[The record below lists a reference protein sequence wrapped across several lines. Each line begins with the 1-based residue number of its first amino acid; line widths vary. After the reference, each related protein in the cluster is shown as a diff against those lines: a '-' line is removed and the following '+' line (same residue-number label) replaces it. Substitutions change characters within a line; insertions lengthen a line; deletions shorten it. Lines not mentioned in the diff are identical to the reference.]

1 MSIELDHTLLNDP
14 VYDSQTGG
22 TNTLTFYGTGADYVA
37 GVLSDD
43 RERREQRER
52 EDAIEALVRKHAESL
67 AHRDISASSL
77 FLQLNRLAEEIQHM
91 VTG

>member
-37 GVLSDD
+37 GVLGDD
-43 RERREQRER
+43 RERRERRER
-52 EDAIEALVRKHAESL
+52 EDAVEALVRKHAESL
-67 AHRDISASSL
+67 AHRDVSASSL
-77 FLQLNRLAEEIQHM
+77 FLQLTKLAVDIEQV
-91 VTG
+91 VTR